1 MIGLAICFDSPFPG
15 ATRARCGARLT
26 KLDKRVQALAVCL
39 SGVAGYVDAVGF
51 LHSGGFFVSF
61 MSGNSTRL
69 AVGVAHWTTA
79 AGMAGG
85 LILSFV
91 VGVTLGSLCGSIDER
106 HRRSIVLALV
116 AALLAG
122 AAMAGTAGSTV
133 FSLALTALAMGA
145 ENAAFEQPGGGSIG
159 LTYMTGT
166 LAKIGQGIAAM
177 LRGTGG
183 LEWLSYVAL
192 WAGLV
197 AGAILGAAVYA
208 HIAMAALWA
217 AAGASAILALV
228 ARRLRVG

>member
-1 MIGLAICFDSPFPG
+1 M
-15 ATRARCGARLT
+15 TR
-26 KLDKRVQALAVCL
+26 LDKRVQALAVCL

-69 AVGVAHWTTA
+69 AVGLAHWTTA
-79 AGMAGG
+79 AAIAGG
-85 LILSFV
+85 LIGSFV
-91 VGVTLGSLCGSIDER
+91 IGVTLGSLCGSLNER
-106 HRRSIVLALV
+106 HRRSIVLVLV
-116 AALLAG
+116 AVVLAG
-122 AAMAGTAGSTV
+122 AAALGTAGSTWRA
-133 FSLALTALAMGA
+133 LALTALAMGA

-177 LRGTGG
+177 LRRRGG
-183 LEWLSYVAL
+183 FEWLSYVAL

-208 HIAMAALWA
+208 QIAMAALWF
-217 AAGASAILALV
+217 AAGASAILAIV
-228 ARRLRVG
+228 ARRLHVG

>member
-1 MIGLAICFDSPFPG
+1 
-15 ATRARCGARLT
+15 
-26 KLDKRVQALAVCL
+26 VCL

-69 AVGVAHWTTA
+69 AVGIAHWTMA
-79 AGMAGG
+79 AGIAGG

-91 VGVTLGSLCGSIDER
+91 LGVTLGSLCGSLDER
-106 HRRSIVLALV
+106 HRRSLVLLLV
-116 AALLAG
+116 AALLAA
-122 AAMAGTAGSTV
+122 AAMAGTWGASSV
-133 FSLALTALAMGA
+133 ALALTALAMGA

-166 LAKIGQGIAAM
+166 LAKIGQGIAAL
-177 LRGTGG
+177 LRGRGG

-197 AGAILGAAVYA
+197 AGAVVGAAIYA
-208 HIAMAALWA
+208 QIGMAALWF
-217 AAGASAILALV
+217 AAGASALLALV
-228 ARRLRVG
+228 ARRLHVG